1 MNYKKLPGDTRLWIY
16 QSDRKLSD
24 SEIEAIKEQGDNFID
39 NWAAHGEKLQAAFEI
54 LHSQFLI
61 IFADEDEAK
70 ASGCSIDR
78 SVHFIKNLEQEYSI
92 SLLNRTLIA
101 YKVDDENEIVT
112 LPQEEFIGLVAQ
124 GTLTKDTIVFNNLV
138 TTKAD
143 LETKWQVPLKE
154 SWHADLIQTK

>member
-1 MNYKKLPGDTRLWIY
+1 MNYKELPGDTRVWIY
-16 QSDRKLSD
+16 QCDRKLSD

-92 SLLNRTLIA
+92 SLLNRALVA
-101 YKVDDENEIVT
+101 YKVDDEIVT
-112 LPQEEFIGLVAQ
+112 LPQEEFVELVAQ
-124 GTLTKDTIVFNNLV
+124 GTLSKDTIVFNNLV
-138 TTKAD
+138 TTKKD
-143 LETKWQVPLKE
+143 LETKWEVPLKE
-154 SWHADLIQTK
+154 SWHRELIS

>member
-1 MNYKKLPGDTRLWIY
+1 MNYKELPGDTRLWIY
-16 QSDRKLSD
+16 QCDRKLSD

-39 NWAAHGEKLQAAFEI
+39 NWAAHGEKLEAAFEV
-54 LHSQFLI
+54 LHSRFLI
-61 IFADEDEAK
+61 IFADEKQAE

-124 GTLTKDTIVFNNLV
+124 GALSKDTIVFNNLV
-138 TTKAD
+138 TTKQD
-143 LETKWQVPLKE
+143 LETKWEVPLKQ
-154 SWHADLIQTK
+154 SWHSELLS

>member
-1 MNYKKLPGDTRLWIY
+1 MNYKELPGDTRLWIY
-16 QSDRKLSD
+16 QCDRKLSD

-39 NWAAHGEKLQAAFEI
+39 GWAAHGEKLQAAFEI
-54 LHSQFLI
+54 LHSRFLI

-92 SLLNRTLIA
+92 SLLNRNIVA

-112 LPQEEFIGLVAQ
+112 LPQEEFVGLVAQ
-124 GTLTKDTIVFNNLV
+124 GTLNENTIVFNNLV
-138 TTKAD
+138 TSKQD
-143 LETKWQVPLKE
+143 LETKWEVPLRE
-154 SWHADLIQTK
+154 SWHSELMGK

>member
-1 MNYKKLPGDTRLWIY
+1 MNYKELPGDTRLWIY
-16 QSDRKLSD
+16 QCDRKLSD

-39 NWAAHGEKLQAAFEI
+39 GWAAHGEKLQAAFEI

-92 SLLNRTLIA
+92 SLLNRALVA

-112 LPQEEFIGLVAQ
+112 LPQEEFVGLVAQ
-124 GTLTKDTIVFNNLV
+124 GTLNENTIVFNNLV
-138 TTKAD
+138 TSKQD
-143 LETKWQVPLKE
+143 LETKWEVPLRE
-154 SWHADLIQTK
+154 SWHFELISK

>member
-1 MNYKKLPGDTRLWIY
+1 MNYKELPGDTRLWIY
-16 QSDRKLSD
+16 QCDRKLSD

-39 NWAAHGEKLQAAFEI
+39 GWAAHGEKLEAAFDV

-61 IFADEDEAK
+61 IFANEKQAE

-92 SLLNRTLIA
+92 SLLNRNIVA

-112 LPQEEFIGLVAQ
+112 LPQEEFVGLVAQ
-124 GTLTKDTIVFNNLV
+124 GTLNENTIVFNNLV
-138 TTKAD
+138 TSKQD
-143 LETKWQVPLKE
+143 LETKWEVPLRE
-154 SWHADLIQTK
+154 SWHFELISK

>member
-1 MNYKKLPGDTRLWIY
+1 MNYKDLPGDTRVWIY

-39 NWAAHGEKLQAAFEI
+39 NWAAHGEKLEAAFEV

-78 SVHFIKNLEQEYSI
+78 SVHFIKNLEQEYSV

-101 YKVDDENEIVT
+101 YKVDDEIVT
-112 LPQEEFIGLVAQ
+112 LPQEEFVELVAQ
-124 GTLTKDTIVFNNLV
+124 GTLNKDTIVFNNLV
-138 TTKAD
+138 TTKQD
-143 LETKWQVPLKE
+143 LETKWEVPLRE
-154 SWHADLIQTK
+154 SWHKDLMGK

>member
-1 MNYKKLPGDTRLWIY
+1 MNYKELPGETRVWIY
-16 QSDRKLSD
+16 QCDRKLSD

-39 NWAAHGEKLQAAFEI
+39 NWAAHGEKLEAAFDV

-61 IFADEDEAK
+61 IFANEKQAE

-78 SVHFIKNLEQEYSI
+78 SVHFIKNLEQEYSV

-101 YKVDDENEIVT
+101 YKVDDEIVT

-124 GTLTKDTIVFNNLV
+124 GALSKDTIVFDNLV
-138 TTKAD
+138 TTKKD
-143 LETKWQVPLKE
+143 LETKWEVPLKQ
-154 SWHADLIQTK
+154 SWHMDLMEK

>member
-1 MNYKKLPGDTRLWIY
+1 MNYKELPGDTRLWIY
-16 QSDRKLSD
+16 QCDRKLSD

-78 SVHFIKNLEQEYSI
+78 SLHFIKNLEQEYSI
-92 SLLNRTLIA
+92 SLLNRTLVA
-101 YKVDDENEIVT
+101 YIVDGEDEIVT
-112 LPQEEFIGLVAQ
+112 LPQEEFVGLVAQ
-124 GTLTKDTIVFNNLV
+124 GTLNENTIVFNNLV
-138 TTKAD
+138 TTKQD
-143 LETKWQVPLKE
+143 LETKWQVPIKK
-154 SWHADLIQTK
+154 SWHADLIS